1 MFICHT
7 FHFFLLSVPLPTY
20 INSISLNR
28 YIVNRYLK
36 TF

>member
-1 MFICHT
+1 MFISHT

-20 INSISLNR
+20 IYIISLNR
-28 YIVNRYLK
+28 YIFKRYLK